1 MAAHDSSQNRIS
13 FSMSEPSLR
22 EQAPLSLRRAGPLKD
37 SFAAAN
43 DRSAEAANNKM
54 REESRGSEMVK
65 RSKPFPELKPKFA
78 HQVKKSWFDQDWIRE
93 QRAEQMHRF
102 ERQRESAMPQ
112 KRLSER
118 SLER

>member
-1 MAAHDSSQNRIS
+1 MAAHDSSQNGIS

-22 EQAPLSLRRAGPLKD
+22 EQAPLSLRRAGPLKN
-37 SFAAAN
+37 SFVAAN
-43 DRSAEAANNKM
+43 DRGAETANKT
-54 REESRGSEMVK
+54 REDSRGSEMVK

-78 HQVKKSWFDQDWIRE
+78 HQVKKSCFDQDWIRE
-93 QRAEQMHRF
+93 QRVEKMHQF
-102 ERQRESAMPQ
+102 ERQREIAIPQ